1 MEYPIGGTIQ
11 DTQPSQ
17 EGYDAPGIQEECDS
31 GMNTITEEKLDEG
44 DSFLVLSSASKL
56 KENNIRLVRE
66 VQDLH
71 YQIIMITFNQPS
83 PILKRTYL
91 KNDIDLDTI
100 IFIDAVS
107 KYALGT
113 LPQDIDRAVFINN
126 PRNLTNLSVA
136 ISEML
141 KEFAGTRICVILDSI
156 TTMLIYLSSGDI
168 SKFTHF
174 MTSKLSILGMSGFF
188 IAVENGLDPTLMT
201 HLSTFTDE
209 VIDLTPR

>member
-1 MEYPIGGTIQ
+1 
-11 DTQPSQ
+11 
-17 EGYDAPGIQEECDS
+17 
-31 GMNTITEEKLDEG
+31 MNAITVDKLDEG
-44 DSFLVLSSASKL
+44 HSFLILSSASAL
-56 KENNIRLVRE
+56 KENNVRLVRE
-66 VQDLH
+66 IQHLH

-141 KEFAGTRICVILDSI
+141 KEFAGTNICVILDSI

-174 MTSKLSILGMSGFF
+174 MTSKLAILGMPGCF
-188 IAVENGLDPTLMT
+188 IAVENGLNPALMT

-209 VIDLTPR
+209 VIDFTPHTDD

>member
-1 MEYPIGGTIQ
+1 
-11 DTQPSQ
+11 
-17 EGYDAPGIQEECDS
+17 
-31 GMNTITEEKLDEG
+31 MNRITTDKLNEG
-44 DSFLVLSSASKL
+44 DSFLVLSSAPML
-56 KENNIRLVRE
+56 KGNNIRLVKEIQR
-66 VQDLH
+66 LH

-91 KNDIDLDTI
+91 KNDVDLEPI

-113 LPQDIDRAVFINN
+113 LPEDIDRAVFINN

-141 KEFAGTRICVILDSI
+141 KEFSGTNTCVILDSI
-156 TTMLIYLSSGDI
+156 STMLIYLSSDDI
-168 SKFTHF
+168 SKFVHF
-174 MTSKLSILGMSGFF
+174 MTSKMAILGMPGFF
-188 IAVENGLDPTLMT
+188 VAVENGLNPVLMS

-209 VIDLTPR
+209 VIDFTSPADPADD

>member
-1 MEYPIGGTIQ
+1 MKR
-11 DTQPSQ
+11 
-17 EGYDAPGIQEECDS
+17 
-31 GMNTITEEKLDEG
+31 ITADKLEDG
-44 DSFLVLSSASKL
+44 DSFLVLSSASTL

-66 VQDLH
+66 VQRLQ
-71 YQIIMITFNQPS
+71 YRIIMVTFNQPS

-91 KNDIDLDTI
+91 KNNIDLETI

-113 LPQDIDRAVFINN
+113 LPEDIDRAVFINN

-141 KEFAGTRICVILDSI
+141 KEFAGTNTCVILDSI
-156 TTMLIYLSSGDI
+156 STMLIYLSSDDI

-174 MTSKLSILGMSGFF
+174 MTSKLAIMGMPGFF
-188 IAVENGLDPTLMT
+188 IAVEKGLNPVLMT
-201 HLSTFTDE
+201 HLSTFTNE
-209 VIDLTPR
+209 VIDFTLPAED